1 MNINPE
7 MTSKR
12 KFQCFPLEAQMEN
25 KGSQNKIV
33 VVGAGI
39 SGLTSALHIAESGH
53 NVILIDKAPCS
64 GGILP
69 FLDHQF
75 PNDHCGMCR
84 ILPMIKRE
92 GSQEFCLKRGIFH
105 ENIEFLP
112 HTTITSVDGTPGNMT
127 VSLTSSDTEEVFERE
142 NISAVILAISSDLYD
157 PSNIDFYGMSHMPNV
172 ITAISFE
179 RIISAGSLKRPSDDT
194 EPHKIAWIQCVGSRN
209 IIAGSPSCSS
219 ACCMFAVKEAVLA
232 KEKTSSR
239 ADTAIFYMDMRTFG
253 RDFQRYRD
261 SAEYE
266 KGVRFIRCRVH
277 SIEPAAKEG
286 DLAICFIDNNG
297 DKKKETFNLVVLSTG
312 KNQLDENNLHRTLSL
327 NKGVYLL
334 GSAKEFRDISEAVKG
349 AQAAVCEITGIMN
362 SMPIQKREPFKTY
375 NESAFLQKAAPLAL
389 LLKNGILKK
398 STDCNAI
405 GEEIEN
411 QFKGVETILVDQ
423 FDDDFLEHIR
433 EKISEKKINRL
444 LAASEQPAVDIPS
457 KNQFATLFG
466 IPSEYIRL
474 VSLFP
479 NFEKVDSKKEIDQ
492 FIVSRISEGLSY
504 LLRARQYPDNP
515 LPARKKTLILGSGP
529 AGLSAAKYLLDS
541 GIEVVMVEKEDTAGG
556 NIPEIAKTE
565 TREKLSSLLNDVSKS
580 SGFQIITEAEL
591 ESHSGRPGN
600 FTTGVILKSGETI
613 TIDHGAVVIAT
624 GGKMATP
631 VSYSYGKDQRILTIH
646 DLQKRVPDL
655 TNPKQVAMIQCV
667 DSREEPRNYCS
678 RICCVKSI
686 ETAIALKD
694 KNPDTSIFIF
704 YRDLMTYGESEN
716 LYTEARKKGVIF
728 IPYNSNTKPVV
739 TSEKKGLMLLA
750 DDPLSGTKI
759 KLSPDLIAL
768 APGLVPGEG
777 SKIPNLFQINTT
789 EDGFIREADY
799 KWRPVDTGKEGIF
812 VCGLA
817 RAPGRIDEVMED
829 GMAAAA
835 RVTRLLGSDPLLS
848 SAVSAKV
855 KHAVC
860 SRCGLCMEV
869 CPFHARYHDEKT
881 DRVTVDPASCQGCGT
896 CAVECPNSATVI
908 SGFEDGAVLE
918 ALETLL

>member
-1 MNINPE
+1 MGNRD
-7 MTSKR
+7 T
-12 KFQCFPLEAQMEN
+12 
-25 KGSQNKIV
+25 QNKIV

-39 SGLTSALHIAESGH
+39 SGLTAALHIAESGH
-53 NVILIDKAPCS
+53 KVILIDKAACS

-92 GSQEFCLKRGIFH
+92 GSQDFCLKRGVFH
-105 ENIEFLP
+105 EHIEFLP
-112 HTTITSVDGTPGNMT
+112 HTTIASVDGTPGNMT
-127 VSLTSSDTEEVFERE
+127 VSFTSSDTGAVFERE
-142 NISAVILAISSDLYD
+142 KISAVILAVGSDLYD

-172 ITAISFE
+172 ITAVSFE
-179 RIISAGSLKRPSDDT
+179 QMLKADGLKRSSDGA

-232 KEKTSSR
+232 KEKTGSR
-239 ADTAIFYMDMRTFG
+239 LDTAIFYMDMRTFG

-261 SAEYE
+261 NAEHE
-266 KGVRFIRCRVH
+266 KGVRFIRCRLH
-277 SIEPAAKEG
+277 SIEPAEKEG
-286 DLAICFIDNNG
+286 DLTICFIDNNG
-297 DKKKETFNLVVLSTG
+297 KKKKETFNLVVLSTG
-312 KNQLDENNLHRTLSL
+312 KNQLDEKNIHRTLSS

-334 GSAKEFRDISEAVKG
+334 ESAKEFRDISEAVKG

-362 SMPIQKREPFKTY
+362 SMPIQKKEPFKTY
-375 NESAFLQKAAPLAL
+375 SNSAFLQKAAPLAL
-389 LLKNGILKK
+389 LLKNGILRKNA
-398 STDCNAI
+398 DCDAI
-405 GEEIEN
+405 GKEIEN
-411 QFKGVETILVDQ
+411 QFKGVETISLDQ
-423 FDDDFLEHIR
+423 IDDNSLESIR
-433 EKISEKKINRL
+433 EKISDKNINRL
-444 LAASEQPAVDIPS
+444 LVASEQPAVDLPL
-457 KNQFATLFG
+457 KNQLSALFG
-466 IPSEYIRL
+466 FPSEYIRL

-479 NFEKVDSKKEIDQ
+479 NFEKVDNRKDIEK

-504 LLRARQYPDNP
+504 LFRARQYPDNP
-515 LPARKKTLILGSGP
+515 FPARKKALILGSGP
-529 AGLSAAKYLLDS
+529 VGLNAARYLLDS
-541 GIEVVMVEKEDTAGG
+541 GVEVVMVEKGDTPGG
-556 NIPEIAKTE
+556 NIPEIAETE
-565 TREKLSSLLNDVSKS
+565 TREKLSSLLSDVLKNSR
-580 SGFQIITEAEL
+580 FQLLKDAEL

-600 FTTGVILKSGETI
+600 FTAEVKVKSGETI

-631 VSYSYGKDQRILTIH
+631 VSYSYGKDERIVTIH
-646 DLQKRVPDL
+646 DLQKQIPVL
-655 TNPKQVAMIQCV
+655 ENIKKVAIIQCV

-678 RICCVKSI
+678 RICCIKSL
-686 ETAIALKD
+686 ETAISLKD
-694 KNPDTSIFIF
+694 KNPDTSVFIF
-704 YRDLMTYGESEN
+704 YRDMMTYGESES

-728 IPYNSNTKPVV
+728 IPYDRNNKPVV
-739 TSEKKGLMLLA
+739 TSEKGTLLLTA
-750 DDPLSGTKI
+750 DDPLSGIKI
-759 KLSPDLIAL
+759 NLAPDLIAL
-768 APGLVPGEG
+768 APGLIPGAG
-777 SKIPNLFQINTT
+777 SKIANLFQINTT

-835 RVTRLLGSDPLLS
+835 RVIRLLGSESLLS
-848 SAVSAKV
+848 SCVSAKV
-855 KHAVC
+855 RHAVC
-860 SRCGLCMEV
+860 SKCGLCMEV

-881 DRVTVDPASCQGCGT
+881 DRVAVDPVSCQGCGT

-918 ALETLL
+918 ALENFL